1 MPVAP
6 GITDARRSKGG
17 QPVLVHEQAKGGIKL
32 RSHILPA
39 MVTTQADLHPH
50 SFCQMN
56 TAKRTNG
63 HIQKKDRGNNVENA
77 GKSPA
82 QDDAL
87 QKKTSI
93 LGTQNRKIGTCSFL
107 VKFDL
112 MFSHR
117 TGLCFLRFQNRKVK
131 KKGGLISYQFC

>member
-17 QPVLVHEQAKGGIKL
+17 PPVLVHEQAKGGIKL

-50 SFCQMN
+50 SFCQKL
-56 TAKRTNG
+56 TTHCAKRSERT
-63 HIQKKDRGNNVENA
+63 HPEKKDRGNNVENA

-82 QDDAL
+82 QNVAL
-87 QKKTSI
+87 LAKKKSI

-117 TGLCFLRFQNRKVK
+117 TGLCFLRFQNRKV
-131 KKGGLISYQFC
+131 